1 MSVNISYNTSLF
13 CGGIKIHGGALSVC
27 IFYTRMGCIYSNAL
41 THIASYKPYIRH
53 IDFESMVTFIRPFP
67 INPSDR
73 DMCYDRGSLNE
84 LSRIYYGM

>member
-1 MSVNISYNTSLF
+1 MHYRCVYFILRWGVYIQTLSL
-13 CGGIKIHGGALSVC
+13 
-27 IFYTRMGCIYSNAL
+27 
-41 THIASYKPYIRH
+41 ASYKPYISH

-73 DMCYDRGSLNE
+73 DMRYVHDNLNE

>member
-1 MSVNISYNTSLF
+1 
-13 CGGIKIHGGALSVC
+13 
-27 IFYTRMGCIYSNAL
+27 MGCMYSTL
-41 THIASYKPYIRH
+41 SLASYKPYVSH
-53 IDFESMVTFIRPFP
+53 VDFESMVTFIRPFP